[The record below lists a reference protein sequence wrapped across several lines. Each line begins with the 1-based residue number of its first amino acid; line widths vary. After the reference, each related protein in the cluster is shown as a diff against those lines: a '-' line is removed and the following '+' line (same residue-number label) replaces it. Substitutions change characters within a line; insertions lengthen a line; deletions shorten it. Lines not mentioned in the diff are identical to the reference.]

1 MSKFFRKI
9 KLIFTIRCE
18 QASLLAS
25 ESCDRK
31 LESHERMALSMH
43 QLVCWSCRQFERQLG
58 FIRKAVRRPE
68 AAVPTEFEEGPTL
81 DAAKKERLK
90 RLLK

>member
-1 MSKFFRKI
+1 MSSFLRKI

-31 LESHERMALSMH
+31 LESHERWALSLH
-43 QLVCWSCRQFERQLG
+43 QLVCWSCRQFERQLV
-58 FIRKAVRRPE
+58 FLRKAVRRPE
-68 AAVPTEFEEGPTL
+68 ACVPPEFEEGAEM

-90 RLLK
+90 QLLK